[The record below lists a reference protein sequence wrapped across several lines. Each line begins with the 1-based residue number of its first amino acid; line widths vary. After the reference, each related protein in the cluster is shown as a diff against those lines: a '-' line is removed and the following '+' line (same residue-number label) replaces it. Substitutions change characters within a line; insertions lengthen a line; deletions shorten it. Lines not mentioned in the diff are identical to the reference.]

1 MTSILFVGGVHGAG
15 KTTISSLLAERLRA
29 CHVTAGQ
36 VIRETAGA
44 NYSVTTAP
52 GNKSV
57 SNVDAN
63 QELLLQGL
71 DLCKA
76 RVGRGTIILDGHFS
90 LLTSDE
96 SVSVIPLSVFRA
108 IAPVGVLL
116 VESESAEIHARLLS
130 RDPDHAPSLSVLA
143 TLSVRER
150 LHAQTVCADL
160 EIPME
165 VVRGDGVSADSAK
178 AVIPRLQRLL
188 QGRT

>member
-1 MTSILFVGGVHGAG
+1 MTVILFVGGVHGAG
-15 KTTISSLLAERLRA
+15 KTTISTLLAERLRA
-29 CHVTAGQ
+29 FHVTAGQ
-36 VIRETAGA
+36 LIRETAGS

-52 GNKSV
+52 GNKTV

-90 LLTSDE
+90 LLSSDE

-116 VESESAEIHARLLS
+116 VESENAKIHARLVS
-130 RDPDHAPSLSVLA
+130 RDPDHAPSVAVLA
-143 TLSVRER
+143 MLSLRER
-150 LHAQTVCADL
+150 LQAETVCADL
-160 EIPME
+160 RIWLE
-165 VVRGDGVSADSAK
+165 VVRGDGVSVDSAES
-178 AVIPRLQRLL
+178 VVPRLERLL
-188 QGRT
+188 EGRT